1 MCLFNNTQRDQK
13 HRRAR
18 PGRPLLQLLLPSIIG
33 IVLSFSFLIGTSWA
47 WYTDTALGVLEN
59 VNMAEFSCEVSV
71 RSADSD
77 FVDTRCSAS
86 GEPAIFS
93 LEANGVYEVKI
104 LTAGN
109 ATTGYCVLKFWDAVN
124 ERQIVYYTDQITT
137 DLTFTYQNGVTEQMI
152 AAGDLPTDI
161 LTVETHWG
169 DREIAM
175 LEGTQSD
182 IPYVTAGDV
191 IGNAPIGTKPEAK
204 YDLQNLTLKS
214 SIWASSGLQAVFT
227 AEEGFTLPSYVTV
240 TINNGEVLN
249 CKLVGGTLSVDG
261 SQIPNGSK
269 IVVSGTGVP
278 IPESVPEESVPE
290 SESVQEEFVPESES
304 ESDSGSDEP
313 ISEPIFEET
322 DNSSEPVG
330 ES

>member
-71 RSADSD
+71 TSADSN
-77 FVDTRCSAS
+77 FVDTQCSAS

-152 AAGDLPTDI
+152 AAGGLPTDI

-182 IPYVTAGDV
+182 IPYVTAGAV
-191 IGNAPIGTKPEAK
+191 IGNTPIETKPEVE

-227 AEEGFTLPSYVTV
+227 AEEGFTLPSYVMV
-240 TINNGEVLN
+240 TINNGEVFN
-249 CKLVGGTLSVDG
+249 CELADGTLSVDG

-269 IVVSGTGVP
+269 IVVSGAGVP
-278 IPESVPEESVPE
+278 IPESVPEES
-290 SESVQEEFVPESES
+290 VPESES